1 MYSLL
6 SILITL
12 SGIALIL
19 AISNYFLVRVV
30 TPANILISHSVAV
43 LIPMRNEEINA
54 QEVIQSCLSSTGL
67 GDFRVRVLDDAS
79 TDGTS
84 RAINSFGSRIE
95 SLQGRPLE
103 DGWLGKPFACSQLSD
118 VSKEDYLV
126 FVDADVRLSPQAIS
140 SSIALMQQLNW
151 DFLSP
156 YPAEEGDTFFM
167 KLVQPLLQW
176 SWLTSVPLRFAE
188 SGKRAS
194 MIIANGQ
201 FFIVKRSAYEAISGH
216 NSVKN
221 EILEDLM
228 IARLLSKSGF
238 KGGVADASAVARCR
252 MYASNNELIRGYT
265 KSLWKAFGGPIGTLF
280 TVALLIATQI
290 LPLLL
295 ILAGYQIAL
304 LPFAAVALTHLLAA
318 RRTRSPLVNT
328 ITHPLAAL
336 SLIALIAESY
346 RRRSLGTLEWRG
358 RKVN

>member
-12 SGIALIL
+12 SCIALIL

-30 TPANILISHSVAV
+30 TPTNTLISHSVAV

-54 QEVIQSCLSSTGL
+54 QDVIQSCLSSTGL
-67 GDFRVRVLDDAS
+67 ADFRVRVLDDAS
-79 TDGTS
+79 TDGTPL
-84 RAINSFGSRIE
+84 AINSFDSRIE

-103 DGWLGKPFACSQLSD
+103 KGWLGKPFACSQLSD

-140 SSIALMQQLNW
+140 SSIVLMHQLNW

-194 MIIANGQ
+194 MVIANGQ
-201 FFIVKRSAYEAISGH
+201 FFIVKRSAYEAINGH
-216 NSVKN
+216 NSVKD

-228 IARLLSKSGF
+228 IARLLSKRGY

-252 MYASNNELIRGYT
+252 MYESNNELIRGYT

-318 RRTRSPLVNT
+318 RRTRSPLIST

-346 RRRSLGTLEWRG
+346 RRHSLGTLEWRG

>member
-12 SGIALIL
+12 SCIALIL

-30 TPANILISHSVAV
+30 TPTNTLISDSVAI

-54 QEVIQSCLSSTGL
+54 QDVIQSCLSSTGL
-67 GDFRVRVLDDAS
+67 PDFRVRVLDDAS

-103 DGWLGKPFACSQLSD
+103 NGWLGKPFACSQLSTA
-118 VSKEDYLV
+118 SKEDYLV

-140 SSIALMQQLNW
+140 SSIALMQQLDW

-156 YPAEEGDTFFM
+156 YPAEEGETFFM

-201 FFIVKRSAYEAISGH
+201 FFIVKRSAYEAINGH
-216 NSVKN
+216 NSVKD

-228 IARLLSKSGF
+228 IARLLSKRGY

-252 MYASNNELIRGYT
+252 MYESNNELIRGYT

-295 ILAGYQIAL
+295 ILAGYEIAL
-304 LPFAAVALTHLLAA
+304 LPFTAAALTHLLAA
-318 RRTRSPLVNT
+318 RRTRSPLLNT

>member
-67 GDFRVRVLDDAS
+67 ADFRVRVLDDAS

-103 DGWLGKPFACSQLSD
+103 DGWLGKPFACSQLSAA
-118 VSKEDYLV
+118 SSEDYLV

-140 SSIALMQQLNW
+140 SSIALMQQLDW

-228 IARLLSKSGF
+228 IARLLSKRGF

-280 TVALLIATQI
+280 TVALLVATQI

-295 ILAGYQIAL
+295 ILAGYRIAL
-304 LPFAAVALTHLLAA
+304 LPFAAAALTHLLAA
-318 RRTRSPLVNT
+318 RRTRSPLLNT

>member
-6 SILITL
+6 SILVTL
-12 SGIALIL
+12 SCIALIL

-30 TPANILISHSVAV
+30 TPTNTLISDSVAV

-54 QEVIQSCLSSTGL
+54 QDVIQSCLSSTGL
-67 GDFRVRVLDDAS
+67 ADFRVRVLDDAS
-79 TDGTS
+79 TDGTPL
-84 RAINSFGSRIE
+84 AINSFGTRIE
-95 SLQGRPLE
+95 SLQGRSLE
-103 DGWLGKPFACSQLSD
+103 NGWLGKPFACSQLSTA
-118 VSKEDYLV
+118 SKEDYLV

-140 SSIALMQQLNW
+140 SSIALMQQLDW

-156 YPAEEGDTFFM
+156 YPAEEGETFFM

-194 MIIANGQ
+194 MVIANGQ
-201 FFIVKRSAYEAISGH
+201 FFIVKRSAYEAINGH
-216 NSVKN
+216 NSVKD

-228 IARLLSKSGF
+228 IARLLSKRGY

-252 MYASNNELIRGYT
+252 MYESNNELIRGYT

-318 RRTRSPLVNT
+318 WRTRSPLINT

-346 RRRSLGTLEWRG
+346 RRHSLGTLEWRG

>member
-12 SGIALIL
+12 SCIALIL

-30 TPANILISHSVAV
+30 APTNTLISDSVAI

-54 QEVIQSCLSSTGL
+54 QDVIQSCLSSTGL
-67 GDFRVRVLDDAS
+67 ADFRVRVLDDAS
-79 TDGTS
+79 TDGTPL
-84 RAINSFGSRIE
+84 AINSFGSRIE

-103 DGWLGKPFACSQLSD
+103 NGWFGKPFACSQLSD

-140 SSIALMQQLNW
+140 SSIALMQQLDW

-201 FFIVKRSAYEAISGH
+201 FFIVKRSAYEAINGH

-228 IARLLSKSGF
+228 IARLLSKSGY

-318 RRTRSPLVNT
+318 RRTRSPLLNT

>member
-1 MYSLL
+1 MYSIS

-12 SGIALIL
+12 SGIALIIS
-19 AISNYFLVRVV
+19 ISNYCLVRVV
-30 TPANILISHSVAV
+30 TATNKLIASSVAI
-43 LIPMRNEEINA
+43 LIPMRNEEENANAVINL
-54 QEVIQSCLSSTGL
+54 CLSSAGL
-67 GDFRVRVLDDAS
+67 SQFTVRVLDDSSSDS
-79 TDGTS
+79 TPQILKT
-84 RAINSFGSRIE
+84 FGERIE
-95 SLQGRPLE
+95 LLKGRTL
-103 DGWLGKPFACSQLSD
+103 DSGWLGKPFACSQLSD

-126 FVDADVRLSPQAIS
+126 FIDADVRLSPQAIS
-140 SSIALMQQLNW
+140 SSIALMQQLDW

-156 YPAEEGDTFFM
+156 YPAQEGDTFIM

-188 SGKRAS
+188 SGKRSS

-201 FFIVKRSAYEAISGH
+201 FFIVKRSAYEAINGH
-216 NSVKN
+216 KAVKS

-252 MYASNNELIRGYT
+252 MYTSNNELIKGYT

-304 LPFAAVALTHLLAA
+304 LPFAAAALTHLLAA
-318 RRTRSPLVNT
+318 RRTRSPLLNT

>member
-30 TPANILISHSVAV
+30 VPTNTLISHSVAV

-54 QEVIQSCLSSTGL
+54 QDVIQSCLSSTGL
-67 GDFRVRVLDDAS
+67 TDFRVRVLDDAS

-103 DGWLGKPFACSQLSD
+103 DGWLGKPFACSQLSE

-140 SSIALMQQLNW
+140 SSIALMQELDW

-201 FFIVKRSAYEAISGH
+201 FFIVKRSAYEAINGH
-216 NSVKN
+216 DSVKD

-228 IARLLSKSGF
+228 IARLLSKSGY

-265 KSLWKAFGGPIGTLF
+265 KSLWKAFGGSIGTLF

-304 LPFAAVALTHLLAA
+304 LPFAAVALTHLIAA
-318 RRTRSPLVNT
+318 RRTRSPLLNT
-328 ITHPLAAL
+328 IAHPLAAL

-358 RKVN
+358 RRVN

>member
-12 SGIALIL
+12 SCIALIL

-30 TPANILISHSVAV
+30 TPTNTLISDSVAI

-54 QEVIQSCLSSTGL
+54 QDVIQSCLSSTGL
-67 GDFRVRVLDDAS
+67 ADFRVRVLDDAS
-79 TDGTS
+79 TDGTPL
-84 RAINSFGSRIE
+84 AINSFGSRIE

-103 DGWLGKPFACSQLSD
+103 NGWFGKPFACSQLSD

-140 SSIALMQQLNW
+140 SSIALMQQLDW

-156 YPAEEGDTFFM
+156 YPAEEGETFFM

-201 FFIVKRSAYEAISGH
+201 FFIVKQSAYEAINGH

-228 IARLLSKSGF
+228 IARLLSKRGY

-280 TVALLIATQI
+280 TVALLISTQI

-304 LPFAAVALTHLLAA
+304 LPFAAAALTHLLAA
-318 RRTRSPLVNT
+318 RRTRSPLLNT
-328 ITHPLAAL
+328 ITPPLAAL

>member
-12 SGIALIL
+12 SCIALIL

-30 TPANILISHSVAV
+30 TPTNTLISDSVAI

-54 QEVIQSCLSSTGL
+54 QDVIQSCLSSTGL
-67 GDFRVRVLDDAS
+67 ADFRVRVLDDAS
-79 TDGTS
+79 TDGTPL
-84 RAINSFGSRIE
+84 AINSFGSRIE

-103 DGWLGKPFACSQLSD
+103 NGWFGKPFACSQLSE

-126 FVDADVRLSPQAIS
+126 FVDADVRLSPRAIS
-140 SSIALMQQLNW
+140 SSIALMQQLDW

-156 YPAEEGDTFFM
+156 YPAEKGDTFFM

-201 FFIVKRSAYEAISGH
+201 FFIVKRSAYEAINGH
-216 NSVKN
+216 NSVKD

-228 IARLLSKSGF
+228 IARLLSKRGY

-252 MYASNNELIRGYT
+252 MYESNNELIRGYT

-318 RRTRSPLVNT
+318 RRTRSPLINT

>member
-6 SILITL
+6 SILVTL
-12 SGIALIL
+12 SCIALIL

-30 TPANILISHSVAV
+30 TPTNTLISDSVAI

-54 QEVIQSCLSSTGL
+54 QDVIQSCLSSTGL
-67 GDFRVRVLDDAS
+67 ADFLVRVLDDAS
-79 TDGTS
+79 TDGTP

-103 DGWLGKPFACSQLSD
+103 NGWFGKPFACSQLSD

-126 FVDADVRLSPQAIS
+126 FVDADVRLSPRAIS
-140 SSIALMQQLNW
+140 SSIALMQQLDW

-201 FFIVKRSAYEAISGH
+201 FFIVKRSAYEAINGH

-238 KGGVADASAVARCR
+238 KGGVADASEVARCR

-304 LPFAAVALTHLLAA
+304 FPFAAAALTHLLAA

-346 RRRSLGTLEWRG
+346 RRRTLGTLEWRG